1 MAFVIIYLYYI
12 RFILIKMLHIDKI
25 ISPLP
30 KKKKKKLTVI
40 GIMWLRDS
48 K

>member
-1 MAFVIIYLYYI
+1 
-12 RFILIKMLHIDKI
+12 MLHIDKI
-25 ISPLP
+25 ISPFR
-30 KKKKKKLTVI
+30 KKEQKLTVI

>member
-12 RFILIKMLHIDKI
+12 RFILVKMLHIDKI

-30 KKKKKKLTVI
+30 KKRKKLTVI